1 MIGSALSVRRPPEV
15 LVAPQTAPHPPPPS
29 SPGEGRRDD
38 SRGDAVLAARLR
50 CGDETALAEVYDLYG
65 PTALAAARRATGD
78 PHAAEEAVQEAL
90 LWVWTHADRFDP
102 ERGTLRAWLAL
113 LTHRRAVDWVR
124 AESARRRRL
133 PDGAEEPVA
142 SAEDSAIEAEDGAL
156 AERIAQK
163 LRTGVEALPAAQRDV
178 VRMLYFEGRRVS
190 DIAVALGLPE
200 GTAKTRLRA
209 ARQRLAAYLAAEGLG
224 RHGLLAEGLVNQP

>member
-29 SPGEGRRDD
+29 SPGEGRLDD

-142 SAEDSAIEAEDGAL
+142 SAEDSAIEAEDGARADR
-156 AERIAQK
+156 AEVAHR
-163 LRTGVEALPAAQRDV
+163 
-178 VRMLYFEGRRVS
+178 GRS
-190 DIAVALGLPE
+190 PPGC
-200 GTAKTRLRA
+200 A
-209 ARQRLAAYLAAEGLG
+209 ARRRAHVVLRGTKGQRHRRRARPARGHREDAAEGSPAAARGVPG
-224 RHGLLAEGLVNQP
+224 R